1 MNPLGPDPSTSSVG
15 PGHISFSCIFWA
27 GARTTQQAINP
38 MALPEDLIS
47 LEDCAEDAG
56 PYISE
61 DHSLVKNKLKT
72 QHHKKNQEMLL
83 HKGEG

>member
-1 MNPLGPDPSTSSVG
+1 
-15 PGHISFSCIFWA
+15 
-27 GARTTQQAINP
+27 

-83 HKGEG
+83 QKGEGYMRIMRLIDGYHYT